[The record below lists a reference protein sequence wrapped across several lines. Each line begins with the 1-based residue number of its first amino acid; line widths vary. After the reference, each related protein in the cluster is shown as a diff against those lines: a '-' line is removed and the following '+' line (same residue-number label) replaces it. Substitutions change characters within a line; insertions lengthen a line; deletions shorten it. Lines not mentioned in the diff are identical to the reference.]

1 MNLIITGRLWRYALL
16 IGVYLTLA
24 FAVVNFISVAYAT
37 PTSSTTINILPPAN
51 ILPRVTPGGIIQAFI
66 KLILIA
72 AFVIAFIFLLLGGV
86 RWILAG
92 GDKTGVEGA
101 RNMVTGAIVGLFLVL
116 SVWAIIVLIE
126 TFFGVN
132 IIRTGT
138 FELPNAQA
146 P

>member
-1 MNLIITGRLWRYALL
+1 MNLTQTGRIWRSAL
-16 IGVYLTLA
+16 IISIYLTLA
-24 FAVVNFISVAYAT
+24 LLF
-37 PTSSTTINILPPAN
+37 TSIFSANAQATTINILPPAN

-66 KLILIA
+66 RLILIA
-72 AFVIAFIFLLLGGV
+72 AFIIAFIVLLIGGV

-92 GDKTGVEGA
+92 GDKQALEGA
-101 RNMVTGAIVGLFLVL
+101 KGMVTGAIVGLFLVL

-138 FELPNAQA
+138 FELPSAQA

>member
-1 MNLIITGRLWRYALL
+1 MFRKRSSLLPKVIMATVII
-16 IGVYLTLA
+16 
-24 FAVVNFISVAYAT
+24 AVVAAFLNAVYAQ
-37 PTSSTTINILPPAN
+37 TTINILPPSN

-66 KLILIA
+66 RLILIV
-72 AFVIAFIFLLLGGV
+72 AFVVAFIVLLIGGV

-92 GDKTGVEGA
+92 GDKAAMESA
-101 RNMVTGAIVGLFLVL
+101 RGMVTGAVIGLFLVL

-132 IIRTGT
+132 IIRSGS
-138 FELPNAQA
+138 FELPNAQQLG